1 MIKGIFV
8 IITCIISCF
17 TYAKS
22 GKELI
27 AENGFK
33 PSVAPLLTTH
43 WSQNGGENSMLPCLY
58 GEGSQR
64 TVTGC
69 GATAT
74 AQIMNFWK
82 YPVHGSGNNYYVW
95 SAPDGKKSV
104 LYADFEHTY
113 YDWDNMIS
121 VYKNNS
127 SATQKQ
133 IDAVSTLMLHIGVA
147 LEMKFSS
154 STATQIEYIH
164 SVLKKYFGYNPNSTL
179 VRYINGAYSMD
190 EWLTMIYRELSEG
203 RPVLMGG
210 TSAGGANHI
219 FVADGYDEDG
229 NVHLNLGHAKDSEDK
244 YYDLTRTDQTYTIDM
259 RMILGICP
267 DTLESELTE
276 VNVSIPGNLTEQLGG
291 ELNSKRICRL
301 KITGKINSD
310 DIQLLEEL
318 TRTTTGQ
325 LSYIDIS
332 QCEIEG
338 NVIGNYAF
346 NDTKD
351 RKENN
356 YTLQQIIL
364 PESIER
370 IQSYAFKN
378 CCGLY
383 SINIPQHVQFI
394 GKGAFQGCRYLN
406 EMYLPNSLSSIG
418 QSPFAYDKFDSFGI
432 APDNPFFQIKNN
444 ALLNKDGKNLH
455 SMQYKCKGEYQV
467 PHGIEVIE
475 QQAFVKCCMIT
486 SLILPSSLK
495 QIKSDAFI
503 ECHSL
508 TDVYSHA
515 TTAPI
520 LNNGFDT
527 SVSNCILHVPAGCI
541 EEYQQK
547 GWTMFAQIVDDVEK
561 TNSDIIAE
569 NGFKSEVSQLLQTK
583 WSKNDEVLSAKFP
596 EYNDGTTTQRIT
608 PSSGSVSMAQ
618 VMNYW
623 QARISGKDKLFF
635 AQHNKGDAMFSADFS
650 SAHYDWNNMVDDC
663 SNANN
668 LNAQQRNAVAELV
681 YHCAV
686 ATFDKELPANKDGA
700 TQLEYCSSALKK
712 FFGYNPDMHLLS
724 SRFYE
729 LEEWIK
735 IIYKEL
741 SEGRPVMVECV
752 NSDYD
757 EVYIIDGYNSEGLLH
772 VIRDGADSYLSPD
785 DASIYADNISILV
798 GVTPNEIVED
808 PVIVHLS
815 SAGTLVANLA
825 DKSTTVTKLKLT
837 GTLNDSDIAVLKGMA
852 QYGKG
857 QLYYLDL
864 SEAAI
869 EGNAL
874 NGYSFQYCDLLQYVK
889 LPSSLEQIGRHGFSY
904 CYNLLNVEFPNVK
917 DIDNYAFFFCRYLDD
932 VSIPSTLSSI
942 GDNPFGSNKMNHF
955 TADNNDV
962 LKFEGS
968 TLKSLNGQ
976 IVYSCLGSFEGEHV
990 IPEGVTKVRN
1000 MAFRGCDGITS
1011 LVIPE
1016 TICSIGTY
1024 SFYECY
1030 NLKDVYCYSTTAPSL
1045 SSDMDS
1051 YAFYPECA
1059 TCTLH
1064 VPAGCVTE
1072 YTQKNWDKFAK
1083 IVDDIVTD
1091 GINSVSGL
1099 VESEGKIY
1107 SVDGLQV
1114 SKPLPNHIYII
1125 KDRNGNSKK
1134 YVER

>member
-1 MIKGIFV
+1 MRKFV
-8 IITCIISCF
+8 LILMLSFFCMTF
-17 TYAKS
+17 AKT

-33 PSVAPLLTTH
+33 PSVAPLLKTH

-64 TVTGC
+64 AVTGC

-82 YPVHGSGNNYYVW
+82 YPIHGTGDNYYVW
-95 SAPDGKKSV
+95 SAPDEKKSV

-127 SATQKQ
+127 SATQEQ

-147 LEMKFSS
+147 LEMKFNT

-164 SVLKKYFGYNPNSTL
+164 TVLKKYFGYNKNSQL
-179 VRYINGAYSMD
+179 VRYIHGAYTMD

-203 RPVLMGG
+203 RPILMGG
-210 TSAGGANHI
+210 RYEGVQGEADHI

-229 NVHLNLGHAKDSEDK
+229 NVHLNLGKADIGFNKDT
-244 YYDLTRTDQTYTIDM
+244 YYDLTRTDQTYTRNM
-259 RMILGICP
+259 RMIIGICP
-267 DTLESELTE
+267 ETLENELTT
-276 VNVSIPGNLTEQLGG
+276 VNVSTPGSLIVELGG
-291 ELNSKRICRL
+291 EINSKRVCRL
-301 KITGKINSD
+301 KIRGSINKT
-310 DIQLLEEL
+310 DIEHLEQL
-318 TRTTTGQ
+318 TRITTGQ
-325 LSYIDIS
+325 LSFLDLSDCQID
-332 QCEIEG
+332 G
-338 NVIGNYAF
+338 NAIPESSFNHSNITLQSIVLPSNLEKIGFKAFRNCSGLYELQIPDNLKQIRGYAF
-346 NDTKD
+346 SN
-351 RKENN
+351 
-356 YTLQQIIL
+356 
-364 PESIER
+364 
-370 IQSYAFKN
+370 
-378 CCGLY
+378 
-383 SINIPQHVQFI
+383 
-394 GKGAFQGCRYLN
+394 CRYLDDVF
-406 EMYLPNSLSSIG
+406 LPKSLNYVG
-418 QSPFAYDKFDSFGI
+418 ENPFEYDKFDHFVIDS
-432 APDNPFFQIKNN
+432 NN
-444 ALLNKDGKNLH
+444 QNFEIVNYALISKDGKSLYL
-455 SMQYKCKGEYQV
+455 MQYKCKGEYQV
-467 PHGIEVIE
+467 PYGVEVIE

-515 TTAPI
+515 TKAPA

-569 NGFKSEVSQLLQTK
+569 NGFKSEVSPLLQTK

-608 PSSGSVSMAQ
+608 PSSGAVSMAQ

-712 FFGYNPDMHLLS
+712 FFGFNPDMHLLS

-752 NSDYD
+752 NSGYD
-757 EVYIIDGYNSEGLLH
+757 EVFIIDGYNSEGLLH

-785 DASIYADNISILV
+785 VASIYANNISILV
-798 GVTPNEIVED
+798 GVTSDEIIED

-837 GTLNDSDIAVLKGMA
+837 GTLNDSDIAALKGMT

-904 CYNLLNVEFPNVK
+904 CYNLLNIEFPNVK

-955 TADNNDV
+955 TAENNDV
-962 LKFEGS
+962 FKFEGS

-976 IVYSCLGSFEGEHV
+976 IVYSCIGSFEGECV

-1016 TICSIGTY
+1016 TIRSIGTY

-1083 IVDDIVTD
+1083 IVDDIVTE

-1099 VESEGKIY
+1099 VESDGIIY

-1125 KDRNGNSKK
+1125 KDKNGNSKK
-1134 YVER
+1134 YIER